1 MKQPEE
7 DPQLE
12 NMQQLE
18 LALARL
24 LLNLCLH
31 LKIIVAVP
39 QPAVH
44 LNQHGRAQEKQQQ
57 EAEVHVG
64 TADTADTAAHISSPI
79 SSRKDN
85 KFTQVK
91 RKSRVQH
98 LNSSSEPGMLTRWPA
113 SKAAVC

>member
-44 LNQHGRAQEKQQQ
+44 LDQHGRAQEKQQQ

-64 TADTADTAAHISSPI
+64 LLLVEGHSSPYI
-79 SSRKDN
+79 QPYIKQERQ
-85 KFTQVK
+85 QVHTSEEK
-91 RKSRVQH
+91 VPSAAFKLILRAQH
-98 LNSSSEPGMLTRWPA
+98 A
-113 SKAAVC
+113 D

>member
-44 LNQHGRAQEKQQQ
+44 LNQHGRGQEKQQQ

-64 TADTADTAAHISSPI
+64 LLLVEGHSSPYI
-79 SSRKDN
+79 QPYIKQERQ
-85 KFTQVK
+85 QV
-91 RKSRVQH
+91 H
-98 LNSSSEPGMLTRWPA
+98 TSEEKVP
-113 SKAAVC
+113 SAAFKLIL